1 MSSPLAPTEGW
12 TLVNFFWPPS
22 GTVVSGGGSTSSGT
36 AVALQGVTALRNTT
50 PVKQF
55 EIQTLLY
62 LNTPGDGAG
71 GPFVFQP
78 SDSNADDGIDYVIP
92 NSITRPTLGSWVRM
106 QT

>member
-12 TLVNFFWPPS
+12 QLKNWFWPP
-22 GTVVSGGGSTSSGT
+22 GTTVLTGSSSGG
-36 AVALQGVTALRNTT
+36 APVALQGVSALRNTT
-50 PVKQF
+50 PGTPY

-71 GPFVFQP
+71 GSFSFQP
-78 SDSNADDGIDYVIP
+78 SDSNSDDGIDYIIP

-106 QT
+106 Q